1 MEEQMLRKRAMSLWA
16 ALPLAI
22 ACQVATGGV
31 APVGVDIQPGPAAL
45 NNPPPRAPQLE
56 NTGIWQAA
64 PILVSGSTA
73 YRNGEFLYQDFLY
86 DDRGATTNGNA
97 GSTQLARS
105 GRYTYPTNIAA
116 YFENAADFV
125 EVRLKLTATDTA
137 VRLTYN
143 SMSDASLVGAT
154 IALGGTAGTLRTI
167 PFGANAVEPADVFI
181 TVNGTNAVVTDAA
194 TTAVLANL
202 TATVDLVRRQIEVRL
217 PFTAYDPR
225 GKTSVRVAAA
235 TGLWNNT
242 TSTYS
247 IPGTTATAT
256 APGGAGTLVNPPAF
270 FNVAYRFNEPNAS
283 GQTYTRWRDGVQG
296 STLAAIVNVN
306 GVQTH
311 DLSSFFA
318 TVDFV
323 KLASGVDDDSG
334 VINQGFTNR
343 IYSASYEVIQGVGNP
358 SAPNLMKSQGC
369 TPTSTVAANGTTSCI
384 PQFAGRLQPYSLFIP
399 AKVPPATGYGLVTD
413 LHGAGDNFQRNPPV
427 SAERSIALGERGT
440 GSLVYITEGRGQQY
454 WWWGQAGAEIWEVMA
469 DIMRHFTIDKN
480 QIVASG
486 ISQGGY
492 STWKQ
497 SSMFPDLYAAA
508 IPHVPCPTA
517 GTGYNGNNAPG
528 GADSFVYPM
537 IDSLRWI
544 PLIGSVGGADG
555 TCTGDQPFAQ
565 GNSAIRAK
573 LDSLGYRYEWWS
585 FTGQGHIFGLTAC
598 NGISPK
604 PCGQSFQADFLDTVF
619 GVGQPLTKVINPPH
633 ITYSVNQGW
642 NEPMFNLVGDH
653 AYWISGVTVRDP
665 SVSPYG
671 KIDVISGA
679 FGLNDPTANPT
690 TSSLNTDW
698 NLGQSGNHSY
708 TKWIKTLN
716 APTTTTANNQIDVTA
731 TNISKV
737 VIDPIRARVD
747 CNAVVNVTSDG
758 PINVVIHGCLKGDLN
773 LSDTVTCDEVN
784 AVRALVGVHR
794 GDANYNF
801 RADLDDN
808 GVIDQ
813 FDVKG
818 ARAEAMRGWGGT
830 FCP

>member
-1 MEEQMLRKRAMSLWA
+1 MLSKRACLCA
-16 ALPLAI
+16 ALPFAM
-22 ACQVATGGV
+22 ACQFASAGV
-31 APVGVDIQPGPAAL
+31 APVGVNIQPGPAAL

-56 NTGIWQAA
+56 NTGIWQAD

-73 YRNGEFLYQDFLY
+73 YRKGEFLYQDFLY

-97 GSTQLARS
+97 GSTQFARS
-105 GRYTYPTNIAA
+105 GRYTYPTNVAA

-125 EVRLKLTATDTA
+125 EVRLKLTAAETA
-137 VRLTYN
+137 IRLTYN
-143 SMSDASLVGAT
+143 SMSDASLVAAT
-154 IALGGTAGTLRTI
+154 IALGGTAGTVRTI
-167 PFGANAVEPADVFI
+167 PFGANAVEPADVFV

-194 TTAVLANL
+194 TNAVLANL
-202 TATVDLVRRQIEVRL
+202 TATVDLVRRQVEVRV

-235 TGLWNNT
+235 TGLWNST
-242 TSTYS
+242 TSSYA
-247 IPGTTATAT
+247 IPATTATAT
-256 APGGAGTLVNPPAF
+256 TPGGAGTLVNPPAF
-270 FNVAYRFNEPNAS
+270 FNVAYRFNEPDAS

-296 STLAAIVNVN
+296 STLAVVVTVN
-306 GVQTH
+306 GVATH
-311 DLSSFFA
+311 DLSSFFS
-318 TVDFV
+318 TVDFT
-323 KLASGVDDDSG
+323 KLAAAVDDDSG
-334 VINQGFTNR
+334 VIKQGFTNR
-343 IYSASYEVIQGVGNP
+343 IYSATYEVMQGVGNP
-358 SAPNLMKSQGC
+358 AAPNLMKSQGC
-369 TPTSTVAANGTTSCI
+369 TATSTVAANGTTSCI
-384 PQFAGRLQPYSLFIP
+384 PQFAGRLQPYSLYVP
-399 AKVPPATGYGLVTD
+399 AKIPGATGYGLITD

-497 SSMFPDLYAAA
+497 ATMFPDLYAAA
-508 IPHVPCPTA
+508 IPHVPCPSA

-528 GADSFVYPM
+528 GADSFAYPM

-544 PLIGSVGGADG
+544 PVIGSVGGADG

-573 LDSLGYRYEWWS
+573 LDALGYLYEWWS

-604 PCGQSFQADFLDTVF
+604 PCGQSFQADFLDAVF
-619 GVGQPLTKVINPPH
+619 GVGQPLTKVVNPPH

-642 NEPMFNLVGDH
+642 NEPFFNLVGDH

-665 SVSPYG
+665 SISPYG
-671 KIDVISGA
+671 NIDVVSRA
-679 FGLNDPTANPT
+679 FGLNDPMANPT
-690 TSSLNTDW
+690 ISSLNTDW
-698 NLGQSGNHSY
+698 NLGQGGNHSY

-716 APTTTTANNQIDVTA
+716 APTATTANNQIDVTA

-747 CNAVVNVTSDG
+747 CSAVVNVTSDG

-773 LSDTVTCDEVN
+773 LSDNVTCDEVN
-784 AVRALVGVHR
+784 AIRALVGVHR

-818 ARAEAMRGWGGT
+818 ARAEALRGWGGVL
-830 FCP
+830 CP

>member
-1 MEEQMLRKRAMSLWA
+1 MCLWA
-16 ALPLAI
+16 ALPFAM
-22 ACQVATGGV
+22 ACQVASGGV
-31 APVGVDIQPGPAAL
+31 APVGVNIQPGPAAL
-45 NNPPPRAPQLE
+45 NNPPPPAPQLE
-56 NTGIWQAA
+56 NTGIWQAD

-73 YRNGEFLYQDFLY
+73 YRKGEFLYQDFLY

-97 GSTQLARS
+97 GSTQFARS
-105 GRYTYPTNIAA
+105 GRYTYPTNVAA

-125 EVRLKLTATDTA
+125 EVRLKLTAAETA
-137 VRLTYN
+137 IRLTYN
-143 SMSDASLVGAT
+143 SMSDASLVAAT
-154 IALGGTAGTLRTI
+154 IALGGTAGTVRTI
-167 PFGANAVEPADVFI
+167 PFGANAVEPADVFV

-194 TTAVLANL
+194 TNAVLANM
-202 TATVDLVRRQIEVRL
+202 TATVDLIRRQVEVRV

-235 TGLWNNT
+235 TGLWNGT
-242 TSTYS
+242 TSSYA
-247 IPGTTATAT
+247 IPVATATAT
-256 APGGAGTLVNPPAF
+256 TPGGAGTLVNPPAF
-270 FNVAYRFNEPNAS
+270 FNVAFRFNEPDAS

-296 STLAAIVNVN
+296 STLAAVVTVN

-318 TVDFV
+318 TVDFT
-323 KLASGVDDDSG
+323 KLAAAVDDDSG
-334 VINQGFTNR
+334 VIKQGFTNR
-343 IYSASYEVIQGVGNP
+343 IYSATYEVMQGVGNP
-358 SAPNLMKSQGC
+358 AAPNLMKSQGC
-369 TPTSTVAANGTTSCI
+369 TATSTVAVNGTTSCI
-384 PQFAGRLQPYSLFIP
+384 PQFAGRLQPYSLYVP
-399 AKVPPATGYGLVTD
+399 AKIPEATGYGLITD

-454 WWWGQAGAEIWEVMA
+454 WWWGQAGAEIWEVMS

-497 SSMFPDLYAAA
+497 ATMFPDLYAAA
-508 IPHVPCPTA
+508 IPHVPCPSA

-528 GADSFVYPM
+528 GADSFAYPM

-544 PLIGSVGGADG
+544 PVIGSVGGADG

-573 LDSLGYRYEWWS
+573 LDALGYRYEWWS

-604 PCGQSFQADFLDTVF
+604 PCGQSFQADFLDAVF
-619 GVGQPLTKVINPPH
+619 GVGQPLTKVVNPPH

-642 NEPMFNLVGDH
+642 NEPLFNLVGDH

-671 KIDVISGA
+671 KIDVVSRA
-679 FGLNDPTANPT
+679 FGLNDPMANPT
-690 TSSLNTDW
+690 ISSLNTDW
-698 NLGQSGNHSY
+698 NLGQGGNHSY

-716 APTTTTANNQIDVTA
+716 APTATTPNNQIDITA
-731 TNISKV
+731 NNISKV

-747 CNAVVNVTSDG
+747 CSAVVNVTSDG

-773 LSDTVTCDEVN
+773 LSDNVTCDEVN

-818 ARAEAMRGWGGT
+818 ARAEALRGWGGVL
-830 FCP
+830 CP

>member
-1 MEEQMLRKRAMSLWA
+1 MLRKRAMCLWA
-16 ALPLAI
+16 ALPFAM
-22 ACQVATGGV
+22 ACQVASGGV
-31 APVGVDIQPGPAAL
+31 APVGVNIQPGPAAL
-45 NNPPPRAPQLE
+45 NNPPPPAPQLE
-56 NTGIWQAA
+56 NTGIWQAD

-73 YRNGEFLYQDFLY
+73 YRKGEFLYQDFLY

-97 GSTQLARS
+97 GSTQFARS
-105 GRYTYPTNIAA
+105 GRYTYPTNVAA

-125 EVRLKLTATDTA
+125 EVRLKLTAAETA
-137 VRLTYN
+137 IRLTYN
-143 SMSDASLVGAT
+143 SMSDASLVAAT
-154 IALGGTAGTLRTI
+154 IALGGTAGTVRTI
-167 PFGANAVEPADVFI
+167 PFGANAVEPADVFV

-194 TTAVLANL
+194 TNAVLANM
-202 TATVDLVRRQIEVRL
+202 TATVDLIRRQVEVRV

-235 TGLWNNT
+235 TGLWNGT
-242 TSTYS
+242 TSSYA
-247 IPGTTATAT
+247 IPVATATAT
-256 APGGAGTLVNPPAF
+256 TPGGAGTLVNPPAF
-270 FNVAYRFNEPNAS
+270 FNVAFRFNEPDAS

-296 STLAAIVNVN
+296 STLAAVVTVN

-318 TVDFV
+318 TVDFT
-323 KLASGVDDDSG
+323 KLAAAVDDDSG
-334 VINQGFTNR
+334 VIKQGFTNR
-343 IYSASYEVIQGVGNP
+343 IYSATYEVMQGVGNP
-358 SAPNLMKSQGC
+358 AAPNLMKSQGC
-369 TPTSTVAANGTTSCI
+369 TATSTVAANGTTSCI
-384 PQFAGRLQPYSLFIP
+384 PQFAGRLQPYSLYVP
-399 AKVPPATGYGLVTD
+399 AKIPGATGYGLITD

-454 WWWGQAGAEIWEVMA
+454 WWWGQAGAEIWEVMS

-497 SSMFPDLYAAA
+497 ATMFPDLYAAA
-508 IPHVPCPTA
+508 IPHVPCPSA

-528 GADSFVYPM
+528 GADSFAYPM

-544 PLIGSVGGADG
+544 PVIGSVGGADG

-573 LDSLGYRYEWWS
+573 LDALGYRYEWWS

-604 PCGQSFQADFLDTVF
+604 PCGQSFQADFLDAVF
-619 GVGQPLTKVINPPH
+619 GVGQPLTKVVNPPH

-642 NEPMFNLVGDH
+642 NEPLFNLVGDH

-671 KIDVISGA
+671 KIDVVSRA
-679 FGLNDPTANPT
+679 FGLNDPMANPT
-690 TSSLNTDW
+690 ISSLNTDW
-698 NLGQSGNHSY
+698 NLGQGGNHSY

-716 APTTTTANNQIDVTA
+716 APTATTPNNQIDITA
-731 TNISKV
+731 NNISKV

-747 CNAVVNVTSDG
+747 CSAVVNVTSDG

-773 LSDTVTCDEVN
+773 LSDNVTCDEVN

-818 ARAEAMRGWGGT
+818 ARAEALRGWGGVL
-830 FCP
+830 CP

>member
-1 MEEQMLRKRAMSLWA
+1 MLRKRAMCLWA
-16 ALPLAI
+16 ALPFAM
-22 ACQVATGGV
+22 ACQVASGGV
-31 APVGVDIQPGPAAL
+31 APVGVNIQPGPAAL
-45 NNPPPRAPQLE
+45 NNPPPPAPQLE
-56 NTGIWQAA
+56 NTGIWQAD

-73 YRNGEFLYQDFLY
+73 YRKGEFLYQDFLY

-97 GSTQLARS
+97 GSTQFARS
-105 GRYTYPTNIAA
+105 GRYTYPTNVAA

-125 EVRLKLTATDTA
+125 EVRLKLTAAETA
-137 VRLTYN
+137 IRLTYN
-143 SMSDASLVGAT
+143 SMSDASLVAAT
-154 IALGGTAGTLRTI
+154 IALGGTAGTVRTI
-167 PFGANAVEPADVFI
+167 PFGANAVEPADVFV

-194 TTAVLANL
+194 TNAVLANM
-202 TATVDLVRRQIEVRL
+202 TATVDLIRRQVEVRV

-235 TGLWNNT
+235 TGLWNGT
-242 TSTYS
+242 TSSYA
-247 IPGTTATAT
+247 IPATTATAT
-256 APGGAGTLVNPPAF
+256 TPGGAGTLVNPPAF
-270 FNVAYRFNEPNAS
+270 FNVAYRFNEPDAS

-296 STLAAIVNVN
+296 STLAAVVTVND
-306 GVQTH
+306 VQTH

-318 TVDFV
+318 TVDFT
-323 KLASGVDDDSG
+323 KLAAAVDDDSG
-334 VINQGFTNR
+334 VIKQGFTNR
-343 IYSASYEVIQGVGNP
+343 IYSATYEVMQGVGNP
-358 SAPNLMKSQGC
+358 AAPNLMKSQGC
-369 TPTSTVAANGTTSCI
+369 TATSTVAANGTTSCI
-384 PQFAGRLQPYSLFIP
+384 PQFAGRLQPYSLYVP
-399 AKVPPATGYGLVTD
+399 AKIPEATGYGLITD

-454 WWWGQAGAEIWEVMA
+454 WWWGQAGAEIWEVMS

-497 SSMFPDLYAAA
+497 ATMFPDLYAAA
-508 IPHVPCPTA
+508 IPHVPCPSA

-528 GADSFVYPM
+528 GADSFAYPM

-544 PLIGSVGGADG
+544 PVIGSVGGADG

-573 LDSLGYRYEWWS
+573 LDALGYRYEWWS

-604 PCGQSFQADFLDTVF
+604 PCGQSFQADFLDAVF
-619 GVGQPLTKVINPPH
+619 GVGQPLTKVVNPPH

-642 NEPMFNLVGDH
+642 NEPLFNLVGDH

-671 KIDVISGA
+671 KIDVVSRA
-679 FGLNDPTANPT
+679 FGLNDPMANPT
-690 TSSLNTDW
+690 ISSLNTDW
-698 NLGQSGNHSY
+698 NLGQGGNHSY

-716 APTTTTANNQIDVTA
+716 APTATTANNQIDVTA

-747 CNAVVNVTSDG
+747 CSAVVNVTSDG

-773 LSDTVTCDEVN
+773 LSDNVTCDEVN

-818 ARAEAMRGWGGT
+818 ARAEALRGWGGVL
-830 FCP
+830 CP

>member
-1 MEEQMLRKRAMSLWA
+1 MLRKRAMCLWA
-16 ALPLAI
+16 ALPFAM
-22 ACQVATGGV
+22 ACQVASGGV
-31 APVGVDIQPGPAAL
+31 APVGVNIQPGPAAL
-45 NNPPPRAPQLE
+45 NNPPPPAPQLE
-56 NTGIWQAA
+56 NTGIWQAD

-73 YRNGEFLYQDFLY
+73 YRKGEFLYQDFLY

-97 GSTQLARS
+97 GSTQFARS
-105 GRYTYPTNIAA
+105 GRYTYPTNVAA

-125 EVRLKLTATDTA
+125 EVRLKLTAAETA
-137 VRLTYN
+137 IRLTYN
-143 SMSDASLVGAT
+143 SMSDASLVAAT
-154 IALGGTAGTLRTI
+154 IALGGTAGTVRTI
-167 PFGANAVEPADVFI
+167 PFGANAVEPADVFV

-194 TTAVLANL
+194 TNAVLANM
-202 TATVDLVRRQIEVRL
+202 TATVDLIRRQVEVRV

-235 TGLWNNT
+235 TGLWNGT
-242 TSTYS
+242 TSSYA
-247 IPGTTATAT
+247 IPVATATAT
-256 APGGAGTLVNPPAF
+256 TPGGAGTLVNPPAF
-270 FNVAYRFNEPNAS
+270 FNVAFRFNEPDAS

-296 STLAAIVNVN
+296 STLAAVVTVND
-306 GVQTH
+306 VQTH

-318 TVDFV
+318 TVDFT
-323 KLASGVDDDSG
+323 KLAAAVDDDSG
-334 VINQGFTNR
+334 VIKQGFTNR
-343 IYSASYEVIQGVGNP
+343 IYSATYEVMQGVGNP
-358 SAPNLMKSQGC
+358 AAPNLMKSQGC
-369 TPTSTVAANGTTSCI
+369 TATSTVAANGTTSCI
-384 PQFAGRLQPYSLFIP
+384 PQFAGRLQPYSLYVP
-399 AKVPPATGYGLVTD
+399 AKIPEATGYGLITD

-454 WWWGQAGAEIWEVMA
+454 WWWGQAGAEIWEVMS

-497 SSMFPDLYAAA
+497 ATMFPDLYAAA
-508 IPHVPCPTA
+508 IPHVPCPSA

-528 GADSFVYPM
+528 GADSFAYPM

-544 PLIGSVGGADG
+544 PVIGSVGGADG

-573 LDSLGYRYEWWS
+573 LDALGYRYEWWS

-604 PCGQSFQADFLDTVF
+604 PCGQSFQADFLDAVF
-619 GVGQPLTKVINPPH
+619 GVGQPLTKVVNPPH

-642 NEPMFNLVGDH
+642 NEPLFNLVGDH

-671 KIDVISGA
+671 KIDVVSRA
-679 FGLNDPTANPT
+679 FGLNDPMANPT
-690 TSSLNTDW
+690 ISSLNTDW
-698 NLGQSGNHSY
+698 NLGQGGNHSY

-716 APTTTTANNQIDVTA
+716 APTATTPNNQIDITA
-731 TNISKV
+731 NNISKV

-747 CNAVVNVTSDG
+747 CSAVVNVTSDG

-773 LSDTVTCDEVN
+773 LSDNVTCDEVN

-818 ARAEAMRGWGGT
+818 ARAEALRGWGGVL
-830 FCP
+830 CP